1 MHWVFLNFQFH
12 VFWIKHFTKFSY
24 NWWVSSS
31 LKINLL
37 SFYFLINLLS
47 NRKFPLCTLWCKYLF
62 SWKPIAHLL
71 GPGIVWAADDTYQI
85 KVKKTQHKTSYQNM
99 RLKTCIFPACCSTLI
114 AQWIRKV
121 NYLGDLCRPLYPI
134 CHRESCCKQGRAGD
148 KDLWL

>member
-1 MHWVFLNFQFH
+1 MG
-12 VFWIKHFTKFSY
+12 
-24 NWWVSSS
+24 VSSS

-62 SWKPIAHLL
+62 SWKPIAHSL
-71 GPGIVWAADDTYQI
+71 GPGMVWAADETYLI

-134 CHRESCCKQGRAGD
+134 GIALTGRAAANKGELGIRSCGC
-148 KDLWL
+148 KAASSPLEVTLETLGAE